1 MCQPLTD
8 PCRSQLITESMN
20 RLTCS
25 DAFEPPPEEASEN
38 ASATDLPAEILYP
51 ISEYVDGGRHI
62 FRHIYSIDRQ
72 FYQWAKLSA
81 GRYRSLVEQQLR
93 VCEGRKRLLPVK

>member
-1 MCQPLTD
+1 
-8 PCRSQLITESMN
+8 MN
-20 RLTCS
+20 RLTCP
-25 DAFEPPPEEASEN
+25 DAFEPPPEEAGEI

-62 FRHIYSIDRQ
+62 FRHICSIDRQ
-72 FYQWAKLSA
+72 FYEWVKLSA
-81 GRYRSLVEQQLR
+81 GRYPSPMEQQLR